1 MLTYNFIS
9 FHPCVPSHFPRN
21 RASYHPGEISFLFV
35 MHYTGRRRVE
45 ATSDFRE
52 LVLDGIGEEFLL
64 KNPSSF
70 SSACL
75 KHSQEAK

>member
-9 FHPCVPSHFPRN
+9 FHPSVPGSFPRN
-21 RASYHPGEISFLFV
+21 RAFCHPGEISSLFV
-35 MHYTGRRRVE
+35 MHYTGRKGIE
-45 ATSDFRE
+45 ATSYFRE

-70 SSACL
+70 SSVSL
-75 KHSQEAK
+75 KPS

>member
-9 FHPCVPSHFPRN
+9 FHPSVPSSFPRN
-21 RASYHPGEISFLFV
+21 KAFYHPGEISSFFV
-35 MHYTGRRRVE
+35 MHYTGRRIE

-75 KHSQEAK
+75 KHS

>member
-1 MLTYNFIS
+1 MVTYNFIS
-9 FHPCVPSHFPRN
+9 FHPSVPGSFPRN
-21 RASYHPGEISFLFV
+21 RAFCHPGEISSLFV
-35 MHYTGRRRVE
+35 MHYTGRKGTE
-45 ATSDFRE
+45 ATSYFRE

-75 KHSQEAK
+75 KPS